1 MRIEID
7 HSTDRAGQ
15 PGVVVL
21 ALGFV
26 VIFGLSVASVLF
38 APSNSDVAAW
48 WPAAGV
54 GTGLIALSSPRRWP
68 ALLLLGVFVTGAA
81 NFAGGRDP
89 LVSGLF
95 GLANATE
102 WFVVAVVLGAHRAR
116 PFLRSRGD
124 FALLIVAAG
133 IGALVIG
140 FLAGAIVRLGVNG
153 SLLETMTSVTAS
165 HLASQLLVVPAMLLL
180 SDTKARPR
188 IDVSHVVVGLQVVST
203 LAVTV
208 LVHRSGQSLP
218 LSFLPLPFL
227 VWGALVLSLRSLA
240 LEALVVGT
248 LVTLLTAGGGGP
260 FGNLMAVEPWATA
273 ALVQVNLVVIALV
286 ALPLALVMAERSAAL
301 VEALAGREES
311 RRAQL
316 ELRREQ
322 DFTATLLAATTGTSI
337 IATDE
342 RGRITFVNSGAENL
356 LGYSPDDLIGQ
367 ALSSLHQQDEVG
379 DRMRELQVRSV
390 FEAIV
395 GEPGGAGRSHDW
407 TYRRIDG
414 GLMRVSLR
422 MSPLLNPTGE
432 LVGYLAV
439 GEDITSRQRT
449 QESLRRLL
457 ETERAAVDRLSDL
470 DSAKSEFLA
479 TVSHEL
485 RTPMTSILGFNQ
497 VLLSESVGPLNDRQS
512 DLLRRVDRGGYRLMG
527 LIENILALSRI
538 ENLKDASERTLVD
551 MSGLIA
557 AAVQATETLRWDRH
571 LDLSVSVPAA
581 GNTTVIG
588 DQQQLERA
596 LINLVSNAVK
606 FTPDGGSIELSMT
619 ETATSVLVQVKDTG
633 IGIPLSEQPSL
644 FDRFFRA
651 SNAVADSIQ
660 GTGLGLAIVQTI
672 VEAHDGT
679 LAVESAPHQG
689 TAVAFEIPKSRGG
702 GVQGDSGP
710 AADQPADE
718 VSDSTRATSSSASNG
733 LTM

>member
-1 MRIEID
+1 MSIEID
-7 HSTDRAGQ
+7 HPTDRAGQ

-21 ALGFV
+21 TLGFAA
-26 VIFGLSVASVLF
+26 IFALSTASVLF
-38 APSNSDVAAW
+38 APGDSDVAAW

-54 GTGLIALSSPRRWP
+54 GTGLVALSAPRRWP
-68 ALLLLGVFVTGAA
+68 ILLLLGVVVTGTA
-81 NFAGGRDP
+81 NFTGGRDP

-124 FALLIVAAG
+124 FALLMMAAG

-140 FLAGAIVRLGVNG
+140 FLAGAIIRLGVGG
-153 SLLETMTSVTAS
+153 SLLETMSSVTAS
-165 HLASQLLVVPAMLLL
+165 HLASQLLVVPVMLLL
-180 SDTKARPR
+180 SDTKARAR
-188 IDVSHVVVGLQVVST
+188 IDVPFVVVGLQVVTT
-203 LAVTV
+203 LVVTV

-260 FGNLMAVEPWATA
+260 FGSVTAVDPWANA

-342 RGRITFVNSGAENL
+342 RGFITFVNSGAENL

-367 ALSSLHQQDEVG
+367 SLSSIHQQDEVS
-379 DRMRELQVRSV
+379 DRMRELRVRSV

-395 GEPGGAGRSHDW
+395 GEPGGTGQSHDW

-414 GLMRVSLR
+414 GLMRVSLK
-422 MSPLLNPTGE
+422 MSPLLSPSGD

-439 GEDITSRQRT
+439 GEDITGRQRT

-457 ETERAAVDRLSDL
+457 ETERDAVDRLSDL
-470 DSAKSEFLA
+470 DRAKSEFLA

-497 VLLSESVGPLNDRQS
+497 VLLNESVGPLNDRQR
-512 DLLRRVDRGGYRLMG
+512 DLLRRVDRGGHRLMG
-527 LIENILALSRI
+527 LIENVLALSRI
-538 ENLKDASERTLVD
+538 ENLKDASEHRLVN

-557 AAVQATETLRWDRH
+557 AAVQATETLRWHRH
-571 LDLSVSVPAA
+571 LDLSVSVPVA
-581 GNTTVIG
+581 GDTTVIG

-633 IGIPLSEQPSL
+633 IGIPLDEQPSL

-672 VEAHDGT
+672 IDAHAGT
-679 LAVESAPHQG
+679 LSVESASHEG
-689 TAVAFEIPKSRGG
+689 TSVTFEIPKAGG
-702 GVQGDSGP
+702 GEAAEDTGP
-710 AADQPADE
+710 ATDQPADE

-733 LTM
+733 LTR